1 MSDLFAAFGIDWR
14 LLLVNGV
21 NFGLLLLGLWYFL
34 YKPLTSVLEARRQK
48 MAQGVHDA
56 EAAAHELGK
65 IEEARAGL
73 LAQAGKE
80 ADEVVSRAR
89 ALGAEKQR
97 ALVEA
102 GEANAATLLTEAEA
116 QAKQLKEETIAQS
129 KQEVAKLIVLGMERV
144 ALEGSTSKK

>member
-34 YKPLTSVLEARRQK
+34 YKPLTQMLESRRQK
-48 MAQGVHDA
+48 MAQGVRDA
-56 EAAAHELGK
+56 ETAAHELKK
-65 IEEARAGL
+65 IEEARTDL

-89 ALGAEKQR
+89 VLGAEKQR

-102 GEANAATLLTEAEA
+102 GEANAATILSDAEA
-116 QAKQLKEETIAQS
+116 QAKQLKEEAIAQS
-129 KQEVAKLIVLGMERV
+129 KQEVAKLIVLGMERT
-144 ALEGSTSKK
+144 ALEASPSKK

>member
-34 YKPLTSVLEARRQK
+34 YKPLTNMLEARRQK
-48 MAQGVHDA
+48 LIQGVRDA
-56 EAAAHELGK
+56 ETAAHELSK
-65 IEEARAGL
+65 IEESRAGV

-102 GEANAATLLTEAEA
+102 GEANAAALLSEAEA
-116 QAKQLKEETIAQS
+116 GAKQLKEEAIAQS
-129 KQEVAKLIVLGMERV
+129 KQEVAKLIVLGMER
-144 ALEGSTSKK
+144 AFGAQGGKK

>member
-34 YKPLTSVLEARRQK
+34 YKPLTQMLESRRQK
-48 MAQGVHDA
+48 MAQGIHDA
-56 EAAAHELGK
+56 EAAAHELSQ
-65 IEEARAGL
+65 IEASRAAV
-73 LAQAGKE
+73 LAEAGKE
-80 ADEVVSRAR
+80 ADDVVSRAR

-102 GEANAATLLTEAEA
+102 GEANAAALLSEAEA
-116 QAKQLKEETIAQS
+116 GAKQLKEEAIAQS
-129 KQEVAKLIVLGMERV
+129 KQEVAKLIVLGIER
-144 ALEGSTSKK
+144 AAGDASPSKK

>member
-34 YKPLTSVLEARRQK
+34 YKPLTSMLEARRQK
-48 MAQGVHDA
+48 MADGIRDA
-56 EAAAHELGK
+56 EAAAHELRK
-65 IEEARAGL
+65 IEEARTDL

-80 ADEVVSRAR
+80 AETLVSRAR

-102 GEANAATLLTEAEA
+102 GEANAATLLTEAAA
-116 QAKQLKEETIAQS
+116 QAVQLKEEAIAQS
-129 KQEVAKLIVLGMERV
+129 KQEVAKLIVLGIERTG
-144 ALEGSTSKK
+144 AQAGKK